1 MIGRQFAK
9 DAFFLEK
16 LDIGNIKKKTASII
30 NTINELEHYKYLNI
44 NLLKKSIFTALS
56 NISNSKKVKKE
67 ISVINNYSGLLNY
80 FERNAIWS

>member
-1 MIGRQFAK
+1 MP
-9 DAFFLEK
+9 FFLEK
-16 LDIGNIKKKTASII
+16 LDLENVKKKTASII

-67 ISVINNYSGLLNY
+67 ISVIDNYSGLLNY

>member
-1 MIGRQFAK
+1 MKNDTTAERNDFKIS
-9 DAFFLEK
+9 DV
-16 LDIGNIKKKTASII
+16 NIR
-30 NTINELEHYKYLNI
+30 ENI

-67 ISVINNYSGLLNY
+67 ISVIDNYCGLLNY

>member
-1 MIGRQFAK
+1 MIGRQFTK

-16 LDIGNIKKKTASII
+16 FDLENVKKKKTASII

-56 NISNSKKVKKE
+56 NISNSKKVKKK
-67 ISVINNYSGLLNY
+67 SQLLITIVAY
-80 FERNAIWS
+80 

>member
-1 MIGRQFAK
+1 MCIR
-9 DAFFLEK
+9 DS
-16 LDIGNIKKKTASII
+16 IKRKTTLII

-67 ISVINNYSGLLNY
+67 ISVIDNYGGLINY